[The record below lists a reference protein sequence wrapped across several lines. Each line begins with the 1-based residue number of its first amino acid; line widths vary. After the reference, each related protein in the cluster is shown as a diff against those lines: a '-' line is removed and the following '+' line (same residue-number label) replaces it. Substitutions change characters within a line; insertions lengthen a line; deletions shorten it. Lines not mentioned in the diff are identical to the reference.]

1 MTKDQYFEMC
11 EVLGNEPVEEEIPVE
26 PQDFEQEVQQAF
38 DIYRMLSDNWDFM
51 AGNYLGKDYGI
62 VFDLFNLYQIEQ
74 PEQLLLL
81 ELIRYI
87 DEERSK
93 VISEKLKQTQKT
105 PAGK

>member
-11 EVLGNEPVEEEIPVE
+11 EMLGTEPVDADIPVDLD
-26 PQDFEQEVQQAF
+26 DFEQEVQQAF

-62 VFDLFNLYQIEQ
+62 VFDLFKLYQIEQ

-93 VISEKLKQTQKT
+93 VIAEKLKQKT
-105 PAGK
+105 PAAA

>member
-11 EVLGNEPVEEEIPVE
+11 EMLGTEPVDADIPVD
-26 PQDFEQEVQQAF
+26 PDDFEQEVQQAF

-62 VFDLFNLYQIEQ
+62 VFDLFKLYQIEQ

-93 VISEKLKQTQKT
+93 VIAEKLKQKT
-105 PAGK
+105 PAAA